1 MIRVTKRFYSMPKP
15 IFHMLRRIALVVHC
29 ACQCVR
35 FLIASPWCTVVFHTY
50 RIVVFLLATSRT
62 HRSIPRPSTGSRERA
77 SEKAECVYAMVLC
90 LCVPAKQF
98 SPSTHCIYLS
108 IHPSIHLV
116 VDASSSS
123 SPLPPCLPDWR
134 LIVHHNLYRIAT
146 YIVFVVYAN
155 SSKE

>member
-62 HRSIPRPSTGSRERA
+62 HRSIPRPSTGSRA
-77 SEKAECVYAMVLC
+77 SERESRVCVCHGALSLC
-90 LCVPAKQF
+90 ACQA
-98 SPSTHCIYLS
+98 ILS
-108 IHPSIHLV
+108 IHPLHLSIYPSIHPSCSRCIIIIITTTTTMSSRLAAHC
-116 VDASSSS
+116 ASQSLSN
-123 SPLPPCLPDWR
+123 R
-134 LIVHHNLYRIAT
+134 
-146 YIVFVVYAN
+146 YIHCICSVC
-155 SSKE
+155 